1 MSTTIDQKVVEMRF
15 NNQQFEK
22 NAQTSLNTLEKLKR
36 SLDLRGASKGLE
48 SLNSAAKN
56 NNIGVLGQA
65 AEQVGVKFSAMQV
78 IGTTALV
85 NLTNSAMMAGKR
97 IVKALTIDPVKT
109 GFQEYELKMGS
120 IQTIMASTGE
130 SLETVNQYL
139 NELNKYSDQTIYSFS
154 DMTNNIGKF
163 TNAGVK
169 LEDAVAAIKG
179 VSNEAAISGANAN
192 EASRAMYNF
201 AQALS
206 AGYVKLIDWKSIEN
220 ANMATVDFKNQLI
233 ETAVSMGTVTKGA
246 DGMYKTLKGNVFS
259 ATKNFNE
266 VLTDQWMT
274 SEVLI
279 TTLKKYA
286 DETTDIG
293 KKATQA
299 ATEVKTFSMMCDTLK
314 EAAQSGWAETWE
326 IIFGDFNKGKELW
339 TNMSNSIGAVI
350 DKMTKVRNTFLK
362 GVFWEPWQ
370 LAAEYIEDAGLS
382 AEDFKK
388 KLMDN
393 AGVTYKAK
401 TYQEDFNKALK
412 KGKITK
418 DVVIK
423 TLKKYTKTSKKSSE
437 NTEDMTAKLKKFQK
451 ICDEVWKGTYG
462 NGQQRIE
469 ALTKAGYK
477 YNEVQTLVNKTQ
489 RGRKLTLDDLSESQ
503 LKSIGYTDEEINKI
517 KELSKEA
524 ETSGTSFN
532 KLIENLSRPSGRE
545 LVLETIN
552 NFLKEF
558 SKLSKAAKEAWIEVF
573 GKDDKSEGL
582 YDAIKKLK
590 ELSDNFKITEE
601 QADDFKRILKGAFS
615 GIQITWNITSMS
627 IIAGLKIF
635 NAVLG
640 LFGTNIMDVATYVAD
655 LITKFNEWAQ
665 KNTIWWGY
673 IDNTAKIIKALLDGI
688 SGCIKAFL
696 GLDAVSESFS
706 KFWSWIGKLLNIG
719 ADFENVNSNI
729 EGMITAITSYFSN
742 LEEKIKEIKSFDISW
757 KSFENFIKYIE
768 GSLLNFDKIN
778 NVFESLQEKISKFF
792 NWIDGLK
799 FSSNIGENIVDG
811 IKNGIISE
819 FNSAVEAIKKL
830 GKILIEAFC
839 KLLDIR
845 SPSRVFMSIGS
856 NIVGG
861 LILGLFKKGGLV
873 ISAIRNI
880 GKLLITSFC
889 NLLGIKSPSK
899 VFIAI
904 GAFIVLGLINGI
916 ENTAGFLTS
925 SVSGLVSGLFDTIGK
940 IIQNGIPYL
949 IDLIKTLGSELLE
962 GLNAG
967 DIDFGSL
974 FVLGSMV
981 TVAFF
986 LKKIYNTLDKLTGGV
1001 TSPLKALGG
1010 MLNAVTDLLK
1020 GIKSNIKAVRIR
1032 VYAEAIKNIAISI
1045 AIMAGVFIALSKLEL
1060 PNAKQ
1065 AIGIMLSIVAMLGML
1080 TFAAAKLE
1088 PAGFGRFSL
1097 FLMAMSASLFIMSIA
1112 IKRLTSIDPE
1122 RATIAV
1128 FQFAALIIGF
1138 AALMAAF
1145 GRLSVFH
1152 ALTIDK
1158 AGILIAKIGLSVGV
1172 MALVVKLIAGLSG
1185 EEIAKGLAFIAGVG
1199 LIMAA
1204 VTKLGDYSGPNADK
1218 VGKMIWKM
1226 ALSIGLLA
1234 IVMKLIASMSVGDI
1248 TKGLIVIGALGLL
1261 FAGFTKL
1268 YSYLVLHKGETVKAG
1283 RTMLAMAVSI
1293 GILAM
1298 AMKLIATMSITDIQK
1313 GMGVIFYVSIL
1324 FAAFVKVSNYAGDN
1338 AGKAGRML
1346 LGMAAA
1352 IAILAISIKLINSIS
1367 ISDIAMG
1374 MIVIAGFE
1382 ALFAAIIYVSKF
1394 AGEHADKAGTMLIKM
1409 GAAILIMVAAIALL
1423 SLIKPEKIAVAT
1435 VAIDSMMLCFA
1446 ALVGVTKFAKTGKK
1460 IQKTMFIMVGII
1472 AALAGIIALLSM
1484 MNPQGVLAS
1493 AIALSTLLIT
1503 LTGVTAALS
1512 KMTMIKLPIS
1522 ALATMAL
1529 LGLVLAE
1536 LAVVL
1541 WVMKK
1546 LDVKPSIE
1554 SSAALIIL
1562 LAGLAGVCYI
1572 MSGLGP
1578 LAIPAAIGIV
1588 AFGALVAAL
1597 ALVLAALGKLY
1608 QIPGLKEFISDG
1620 GNLLQAVGTAMGQ
1633 FVGGIVGGIGAGVSA
1648 ALPVIG
1654 DNLSTF
1660 WNNASGFVSGVSSID
1675 ESVASGM
1682 KNLAEAILI
1691 LTGAGLLD
1699 LATTWVTGG
1708 SSLGSFAED
1717 LKPFGEGLKEFAS
1730 SVKDIDGESVKGAI
1744 DVAKS
1749 LVEIA
1754 DIIPNKGGLAGL
1766 LAGDNNIGTFGDDL
1780 AKFGDG
1786 LKKFSK
1792 SVQGMGDNE
1801 ASLDAAVVTA
1811 KAIANLAQNLPNVGG
1826 LWSKLAGEVD
1836 LATFGTQLESLGTS
1850 LNTFSSN
1857 LGTFDKSK
1865 VESIKCAANAI
1876 KAMSQA
1882 GEGINGQSE
1891 LGKLLFGDNSIATF
1905 GAQLPIVGTYIRL
1918 FALSL
1923 GTFTKEQVST
1933 ISCGI
1938 KAIKAMSKAAE
1949 GIDGQAE
1956 WAKEIFGDNSIA
1968 TFAGNLPSV
1977 GTALNQFA
1985 TNLGSF
1991 REDQRATVTTATK
2004 AIKTMAEAGAGA
2016 SENPGWAKKIFGD
2029 SGLSAVG
2036 SQMATLGT
2044 NLKKFAINLG
2054 TFGKDKIAT
2063 VESAVKA
2070 IKAFTKLAD
2079 ADLEGAKTNLSG
2091 FGAILPTFGGNLA
2104 TFCAGMPSTESIDA
2118 AVTNLKKIVSMIKD
2132 ISSAKIASVK
2142 EFTDGL
2148 SDMGTAGVNAFINAF
2163 TSESAKTNVKTA
2175 AGKLIENAAKGAKSK
2190 KSSFKTEVEKVAK
2203 SGISAIENE
2212 KIYTSYYDAG
2222 AYVVDGFAAGI
2233 TDNIPKVKNAAT
2245 ATAKA
2250 GKKAAEK
2257 ELDENSPSKEF
2268 FKIGDFAGLGFVNA
2282 LDSYAVKAYDAS
2294 ARMASSAKEGFREAI
2309 DKVNSILENGVDA
2322 QPTISPVLD
2331 LSSVSSGVRSMN
2343 SMLDMGA
2350 TIGVSANVGVINS
2363 AMSGRGQ
2370 NGVNDDVVSALNKLR
2385 GDLGNIGGDTY
2396 VVNGLT
2402 YDDGTNVSD
2411 AVRTLVRA
2419 AKIERRR

>member
-15 NNQQFEK
+15 NNQQFER
-22 NAQTSLNTLEKLKR
+22 NAQTSLNTLEKLKQ
-36 SLDLRGASKGLE
+36 SLNLKGASKGLE
-48 SLNSAAKN
+48 SLNTAAKN

-97 IVKALTIDPVKT
+97 IAKALTIDPVKT

-233 ETAVSMGTVTKGA
+233 ETAVSLGTVTKGA
-246 DGMYKTLKGNVFS
+246 DGMYKTLKGNAFN

-286 DETTDIG
+286 DTTTDIG

-350 DKMTKVRNTFLK
+350 DKMSKVRNTFLK

-370 LAAEYIEDAGLS
+370 LAAEYIEDAGIS
-382 AEDFKK
+382 VEDFKK
-388 KLMDN
+388 KLMDT
-393 AGVTYKAK
+393 AGLTYKAK

-423 TLKKYTKTSKKSSE
+423 TLKNYTKTSKKSSE

-462 NGQQRIE
+462 NGQKRVE

-477 YNEVQTLVNKTQ
+477 YNEVQSLVDKTQ

-503 LKSIGYTDEEINKI
+503 LKSIGYTDEEIKKI
-517 KELSKEA
+517 KELAKEA

-545 LVLETIN
+545 LILETVNKI
-552 NFLKEF
+552 LSEF
-558 SKLSKAAKEAWIEVF
+558 KKLLQPAKEAWEEVF
-573 GKDDKSEGL
+573 GKGQKSEGL
-582 YDAIKKLK
+582 YDAIEKLK
-590 ELSDNFKITEE
+590 ELADSFEITEDQAANFK
-601 QADDFKRILKGAFS
+601 KILKGAFS
-615 GIQITWNITSMS
+615 GIQITWNVTGMA
-627 IIAGLKIF
+627 IIGGLKIL
-635 NAVLG
+635 NAVFNL
-640 LFGTNIMDVATYVAD
+640 LGTNLLEVGGYIGD

-665 KNTIWWGY
+665 ENTIWWGY
-673 IDNTAKIIKALLDGI
+673 INKIAEIIVVLIEGI
-688 SGCIKAFL
+688 DKCIKAFV
-696 GLDAVSESFS
+696 GLDKVGEIFDRVWS
-706 KFWSWIGKLLNIG
+706 KIGKLFGLV
-719 ADFENVNSNI
+719 DFEAVGNNI
-729 EGMITAITSYFSN
+729 DNIKKIITQFFDN
-742 LEEKIKEIKSFDISW
+742 LEAKIKKIDELEFDISW
-757 KSFENFIKYIE
+757 ESFEKFIDYIRKA
-768 GSLLNFDKIN
+768 LPNFDDLKKG
-778 NVFESLQEKISKFF
+778 FEKLQTAISNFF
-792 NWIDGLK
+792 DWLDGLGTSENLGRDIVLGISNGIK
-799 FSSNIGENIVDG
+799 SASSEAINAIKNIGNMLV
-811 IKNGIISE
+811 
-819 FNSAVEAIKKL
+819 
-830 GKILIEAFC
+830 EAFC
-839 KLLDIR
+839 Q
-845 SPSRVFMSIGS
+845 
-856 NIVGG
+856 
-861 LILGLFKKGGLV
+861 
-873 ISAIRNI
+873 
-880 GKLLITSFC
+880 
-889 NLLGIKSPSK
+889 LLGIHSPSK

-904 GAFIVLGLINGI
+904 GGFIVAGLIYGI
-916 ENTAGFLTS
+916 QDSAAFLGSSIQEIVSHMFEIAGD
-925 SVSGLVSGLFDTIGK
+925 V
-940 IIQNGIPYL
+940 IQNGIPYL
-949 IDLIKTLGSELLE
+949 VDVVKTLGSKLLE
-962 GLNAG
+962 GLKAS
-967 DIDFGSL
+967 DIDLGAL

-1020 GIKSNIKAVRIR
+1020 GLKANMKAVRIR
-1032 VYAEAIKNIAISI
+1032 VYAEAIKSIAMSI
-1045 AIMAGVFIALSKLEL
+1045 AIMAGVFIALSKIDI

-1065 AIGIMLSIVAMLGML
+1065 SIGIMLSIIAMLGML

-1088 PAGFGRFSL
+1088 PEGFGRFSL

-1122 RATIAV
+1122 RATIAIY
-1128 FQFAALIIGF
+1128 QFATLILGF
-1138 AALMAAF
+1138 AGLMTVF
-1145 GRLSVFH
+1145 GRLST
-1152 ALTIDK
+1152 ASATNIDK
-1158 AGILIAKIGLSVGV
+1158 AGILIAKIGLSVGM
-1172 MALVVKLIAGLSG
+1172 MAIVVKLIAGLSG
-1185 EEIAKGLAFIAGVG
+1185 EDITKGLAFIAGVG
-1199 LIMAA
+1199 LIMAL

-1234 IVMKLIASMSVGDI
+1234 IVMKLITSMSVGDI

-1261 FAGFTKL
+1261 FAGFINL
-1268 YSYLVLHKGETVKAG
+1268 YSDLVLKKGETVKAG
-1283 RTMLAMAVSI
+1283 RTMLAMSVSI

-1298 AMKLIATMSITDIQK
+1298 TMKLIATMSITDIQK
-1313 GMGVIFYVSIL
+1313 GMAVIFYISIL
-1324 FAAFVKVSNYAGDN
+1324 FAAFVKVSNYAGKN
-1338 AGKAGRML
+1338 ASKAGRML
-1346 LGMAAA
+1346 MGMAAA

-1367 ISDIAMG
+1367 TADIFRG
-1374 MIVIAGFE
+1374 MAVIAGFE
-1382 ALFAAIIYVSKF
+1382 LLFSAIIYMSKF
-1394 AGEHADKAGTMLIKM
+1394 AGKNADRAGTMLIKM
-1409 GAAILIMVAAIALL
+1409 SAAILIMVAAVALL

-1435 VAIDSMMLCFA
+1435 AAIDSMMLCFA
-1446 ALVGVTKFAKTGKK
+1446 VLVGATKFAKTGKQV
-1460 IQKTMFIMVGII
+1460 QKTMFIMVGIV

-1484 MNPQGVLAS
+1484 MNPQGVLSS
-1493 AIALSTLLIT
+1493 ATALSTLLII
-1503 LTGVTAALS
+1503 LTVVTAALS
-1512 KMTMIKLPIS
+1512 KIAMIKLPIS

-1562 LAGLAGVCYI
+1562 LAGLAGVCYV

-1578 LAIPAAIGIV
+1578 LAIPAAIGIA
-1588 AFGALVAAL
+1588 AFGALVAEL

-1608 QIPGLKEFISDG
+1608 HIPGLKEVISDG
-1620 GNLLQAVGTAMGQ
+1620 GNLLQVVGTAMGQ

-1660 WNNASGFVSGVSSID
+1660 WDNASGFVSGVSSID

-1699 LATTWVTGG
+1699 LATQWATGG

-1717 LKPFGEGLKEFAS
+1717 LEPFGEGLKGFAS
-1730 SVKDIDGESVKGAI
+1730 SVEGIDGESVKGAI

-1754 DIIPNKGGLAGL
+1754 NIIPNEGGLAGL

-1780 AKFGDG
+1780 DTFGDG
-1786 LKKFSK
+1786 LKKFSD
-1792 SVQGMGDNE
+1792 SVQGMGDNK

-1811 KAIANLAQNLPNVGG
+1811 KSVSKLAQNLPNVGG
-1826 LWSKLAGEVD
+1826 FLGKLAGEAD
-1836 LATFGTQLESLGTS
+1836 LETFGKQLESLGTS
-1850 LNTFSSN
+1850 LKTFCGDMPSKESIEPAVSNFEKIMSMINDVSSAK
-1857 LGTFDKSK
+1857 T
-1865 VESIKCAANAI
+1865 ESIK
-1876 KAMSQA
+1876 
-1882 GEGINGQSE
+1882 E
-1891 LGKLLFGDNSIATF
+1891 
-1905 GAQLPIVGTYIRL
+1905 
-1918 FALSL
+1918 
-1923 GTFTKEQVST
+1923 
-1933 ISCGI
+1933 
-1938 KAIKAMSKAAE
+1938 
-1949 GIDGQAE
+1949 
-1956 WAKEIFGDNSIA
+1956 
-1968 TFAGNLPSV
+1968 
-1977 GTALNQFA
+1977 
-1985 TNLGSF
+1985 F
-1991 REDQRATVTTATK
+1991 R
-2004 AIKTMAEAGAGA
+2004 
-2016 SENPGWAKKIFGD
+2016 N
-2029 SGLSAVG
+2029 GLSDIGLSGVRA
-2036 SQMATLGT
+2036 
-2044 NLKKFAINLG
+2044 F
-2054 TFGKDKIAT
+2054 
-2063 VESAVKA
+2063 
-2070 IKAFTKLAD
+2070 IKAFT
-2079 ADLEGAKTNLSG
+2079 SW
-2091 FGAILPTFGGNLA
+2091 
-2104 TFCAGMPSTESIDA
+2104 STKVD
-2118 AVTNLKKIVSMIKD
+2118 
-2132 ISSAKIASVK
+2132 
-2142 EFTDGL
+2142 
-2148 SDMGTAGVNAFINAF
+2148 
-2163 TSESAKTNVKTA
+2163 VKTA
-2175 AGKLIENAAKGAKSK
+2175 AGKLIENASEGAKSK
-2190 KSSFKTEVEKVAK
+2190 KASFKTEIEKVAK
-2203 SGISAIENE
+2203 SGASAIENE
-2212 KIYTSYYDAG
+2212 KIYTSYYNAG

-2233 TDNIPKVKNAAT
+2233 TDNTYKAKNAA
-2245 ATAKA
+2245 AAMAKA
-2250 GKKAAEK
+2250 AKRAAEK

-2268 FKIGDFAGLGFVNA
+2268 FRIGSFAGLGFVNA
-2282 LDSYAVKAYDAS
+2282 LDSYTVKAYNAS
-2294 ARMASSAKEGFREAI
+2294 AGMASSAKEGFREAI

-2322 QPTISPVLD
+2322 RPTISPVLD
-2331 LSSVSSGVRSMN
+2331 LSSVSSGMRTMN
-2343 SMLDMGA
+2343 SILDMGT
-2350 TIGVSANVGVINS
+2350 TIGVSANVGAINS
-2363 AMSGRGQ
+2363 DMSNRGQ
-2370 NGVNDDVVSALNKLR
+2370 NGANDDIISALNKLR

-2396 VVNGLT
+2396 IVDGVR
-2402 YDDGTNVSD
+2402 YDDGTNISD
-2411 AVRTLVRA
+2411 AVKTLVRA